1 MLLVYNTFN
10 TIYLFPFG
18 ENIFITF
25 IFFFFFSKAS
35 FGGVVVLFPS
45 LIPRLFCGVKQCMQ
59 NCFPGSGKPVWHAVH
74 FLRGLIL
81 PVGDFPSHGSAKV
94 VSLFVDDDDG
104 SAATDAETT

>member
-45 LIPRLFCGVKQCMQ
+45 LIPRLFGGVKQCMQ

-81 PVGDFPSHGSAKV
+81 PVVIVNKQRNDFSGTVAKKI
-94 VSLFVDDDDG
+94 FDG
-104 SAATDAETT
+104 GN